1 MSIISK
7 LIWQCKIDPVK
18 SKENQLGPC
27 LLWVSP
33 PTPTTTSGGLWA
45 PQATGR
51 RVSSCWLQSCLAS
64 GTTAKHLIIQHF
76 PILRLQRPHV
86 ALLGVLRLLAGLEFA
101 CCTHIWSPDGGA
113 DPRLPGVHQVAGSLR
128 LWPVC
133 PLSILPVFF
142 TGTRIWWRSSLEL
155 LCLSW
160 LLPACSSV
168 FSPLWPI
175 HPTPGY
181 TQVLCWLFWKIS
193 TLQQSWE
200 KSAMDSCIVHA

>member
-1 MSIISK
+1 MSLPS
-7 LIWQCKIDPVK
+7 
-18 SKENQLGPC
+18 
-27 LLWVSP
+27 
-33 PTPTTTSGGLWA
+33 TPTITSGRLWA

-76 PILRLQRPHV
+76 PNLRLQRPHV

-133 PLSILPVFF
+133 PLSILPVFSQGLESGGEAVWSCCASPGSCQPAHLSFRLYGPF
-142 TGTRIWWRSSLEL
+142 TPHQATLKFY
-155 LCLSW
+155 
-160 LLPACSSV
+160 A
-168 FSPLWPI
+168 
-175 HPTPGY
+175 GY
-181 TQVLCWLFWKIS
+181 F
-193 TLQQSWE
+193 E
-200 KSAMDSCIVHA
+200 KFPPYSKAEKRVQWIAI